1 MSGQVRVGMRGVAC
15 AGILAAGIAA
25 SPSFAHAGSWAAAPQ
40 EASPSTVSGPEI
52 RLAAAAEQALRSHP
66 AIAAG
71 EQSLAATRHD
81 VRAAQWLR
89 FPSVSVQ
96 AVTRDDRFGV
106 EPEVQVVQPLWTGGL
121 IGGTID
127 RAEAGRGVA
136 EARLAETALDILIRL
151 SDAYFE
157 IARTARL
164 AVIYRDSLG
173 EHLRLVDSMERR
185 VAQEISPETDLQ
197 LARGRA
203 AQVEQDLGLVTGQN
217 RAALRRFRDLVG
229 DDGFVL
235 GEAPP
240 YAPDRHHAV
249 TEAAVDRA
257 LACHPTL
264 RRLNA
269 EMAVADADR
278 RVARAAAWPQLGLQ
292 YSYDRFSGDR
302 IGLVLRAQTNGGL
315 APFATADAAAAR
327 TRASAHALEAAR
339 LEILEAVSLD
349 LVQNQSARSRV
360 GAAGVAA
367 DSTGAVTESFL
378 RQFVAGRRTWLDVMN
393 SVREAVAART
403 QLVEVETVAMASA
416 ARIHLRAC
424 DWFAADGAPG

>member
-1 MSGQVRVGMRGVAC
+1 MRGVAC
-15 AGILAAGIAA
+15 AGLLLVTAMAVAPTAVCARSAALPSQAVP
-25 SPSFAHAGSWAAAPQ
+25 SPVST
-40 EASPSTVSGPEI
+40 SPEE

-66 AIAAG
+66 AIDAA
-71 EQSLAATRHD
+71 EQSISATHHE
-81 VRAAQWLR
+81 VRAARWLR

-96 AVTRDDRFGV
+96 AVTRDDQFGV

-127 RAEAGRGVA
+127 RAEAGRAVA
-136 EARLAETALDILIRL
+136 QARLAETALDVLIRL

-164 AVIYRDSLG
+164 AVIYRESLA
-173 EHLRLVDSMERR
+173 EHRRLVESMERR
-185 VAQEISPETDLQ
+185 VAQEISPQTDLE
-197 LARGRA
+197 LATARA

-217 RAALRRFRDLVG
+217 RAALRRFHDLVG
-229 DDGFVL
+229 DETFAL
-235 GEAPP
+235 GDAPS
-240 YAPDRHHAV
+240 YAPERHHAV
-249 TEAAVDRA
+249 TDAAVDRT

-264 RRLNA
+264 RRLRA

-278 RVARAAAWPQLGLQ
+278 RVARAAVWPQLGLQ
-292 YSYDRFSGDR
+292 YSNDRFSGDQ
-302 IGLVLRAQTNGGL
+302 IGLVLRAQTTGGL

-327 TRASAHALEAAR
+327 TQASAHALEAGR

-349 LVQNQSARSRV
+349 LVQNQSARARV
-360 GAAGVAA
+360 GSAGVAA
-367 DSTGAVTESFL
+367 GSTGAVTESFL

-424 DWFAADGAPG
+424 DWFAPDGGAG